1 MENKLEFCQCK
12 RRTSRTSGYDD
23 EWGYWYVCCTCG
35 RRIEEEY
42 HYYNHYDGE
51 DHDDIDNE
59 IWT

>member
-35 RRIEEEY
+35 RRIEGEY
-42 HYYNHYDGE
+42 HYYNHYDG
-51 DHDDIDNE
+51 
-59 IWT
+59 